1 MILQQFYSLVASGAG
16 IVMEKE
22 RTDSSTGR
30 LATVGLI
37 VFAIYVIVLALAA
50 VSEFFNLGWF
60 NHPVFK

>member
-1 MILQQFYSLVASGAG
+1 
-16 IVMEKE
+16 MEKE
-22 RTDSSTGR
+22 RTDSLTGR
-30 LATVGLI
+30 SAAVGLI

>member
-1 MILQQFYSLVASGAG
+1 
-16 IVMEKE
+16 MEKE
-22 RTDSSTGR
+22 RIDSLTGR
-30 LATVGLI
+30 SAAVGLI